1 LIICT
6 EKGLPPLPEEGAVET
21 PFDSKGDDSKATASK
36 TSTKSG
42 SQGLSFSSSSKTNPK
57 SNKRKA
63 VDDLKAA
70 VAEKSKDKSSKNTS
84 KKAKKSNKTLL
95 SFGDDT

>member
-1 LIICT
+1 V
-6 EKGLPPLPEEGAVET
+6 GAVET
-21 PFDSKGDDSKATASK
+21 PPDSKGDSSKAKAPK
-36 TSTKSG
+36 TSTNS
-42 SQGLSFSSSSKTNPK
+42 GLSFSSSSKTNPK

-70 VAEKSKDKSSKNTS
+70 VAEKSKDKSSKTTS